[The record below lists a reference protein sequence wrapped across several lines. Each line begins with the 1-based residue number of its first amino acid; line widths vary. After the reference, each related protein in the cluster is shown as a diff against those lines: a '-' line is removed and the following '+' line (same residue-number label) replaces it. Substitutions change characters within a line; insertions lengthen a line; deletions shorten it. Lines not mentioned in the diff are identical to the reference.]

1 MDKLKELRHALGFT
15 QEEMA
20 DFLNVSLSL
29 YQKMEIGNK
38 NISMSTLKTIKEKE
52 DEIKKIVPYFNY
64 TFFLENIIT

>member
-38 NISMSTLKTIKEKE
+38 NISISTLKTIKEKE
-52 DEIKKIVPYFNY
+52 DKIKKIVPYFNY

>member
-20 DFLNVSLSL
+20 DFLNVSISL

-52 DEIKKIVPYFNY
+52 DEIKKFVPYFNY
-64 TFFLENIIT
+64 TFFLESVIT

>member
-1 MDKLKELRHALGFT
+1 MNKLKELRHALGFT

-38 NISMSTLKTIKEKE
+38 NISISTLKTIKEKE
-52 DEIKKIVPYFNY
+52 DKIKKIVPYFNY

>member
-38 NISMSTLKTIKEKE
+38 NFYSFIVVSHEAPLSFFSIIK
-52 DEIKKIVPYFNY
+52 
-64 TFFLENIIT
+64 L